1 MRTLSIRLFASAGIR
16 DPKKLRALAAD
27 TSPATVLASVP
38 AAILEDFSSRS
49 RQIEV
54 DRSHAPLISVTKINL
69 SELMVQSA
77 EQLLC
82 FIEDLERIPN
92 DELDMERDI
101 AEDRLNGIR
110 SLAELICS
118 DEVLFFADTDD
129 LMG

>member
-1 MRTLSIRLFASAGIR
+1 MRTLSIRLFATAGIR

-27 TSPATVLASVP
+27 SSPAAVLASVP
-38 AAILEDFSSRS
+38 ASILEDFSSRS

-54 DRSHAPLISVTKINL
+54 DRSHAPLVSVTKINL
-69 SELMVQSA
+69 AELMVQSA

-82 FIEDLERIPN
+82 FIEDRERLPH
-92 DELDMERDI
+92 DELEMECDI
-101 AEDRLNGIR
+101 AEDRLNSIR